1 MIDTIVNAVSSL
13 LEGLSN
19 GFSAVV
25 SNISGMFW
33 TPGVDGATGELT
45 ILGIFAL
52 VGLALS
58 VIYFVIRLVVNFVKT
73 RR

>member
-13 LEGLSN
+13 LEGLSS
-19 GFSAVV
+19 GFADVV
-25 SNISGMFW
+25 ANISGMFW
-33 TPGVDGATGELT
+33 TPGAEGATGELT

-58 VIYFVIRLVVNFVKT
+58 VIYFVIRLVINFVKT

>member
-13 LEGLSN
+13 LEGLSS
-19 GFSAVV
+19 GFANVV

-33 TPGVDGATGELT
+33 TPGVDGGTGNLT
-45 ILGIFAL
+45 ILGVFAL
-52 VGLALS
+52 VGLGMS
-58 VIYFVIRLVVNFVKT
+58 IIYFVIRLVINFVKT